1 MERLLA
7 GQPGTVTLKV
17 YNEDGVLTDAT
28 GSVSVLVE
36 DSAGTDVSTGTA
48 TKTPTT
54 TGTYTYTVPKTVTEN
69 LDAYSVS
76 WTYTVAGVSR
86 TAKTYFEAVG
96 GHLFEI
102 ADFRARDTAL
112 ADATIYPSDKVRA
125 ARVAAEQR
133 FEKHAKV
140 AFVPRARTVVLN
152 GDNTT
157 RIVVPDAELRVV
169 YSASIDGVDLTEEEM
184 DYLEV
189 DPSGIIRRN
198 DEKHWTAGFK
208 NVVITYEHGYDSPPE
223 PVKNAVMMLAFEELV
238 PSSLNPRATSQ
249 STDLGEFRISVANVD
264 AGRFTGIPDVDA
276 VIQTFGRNRPS
287 VG

>member
-17 YNEDGVLTDAT
+17 YDEDGLLTDPT
-28 GSVSVLVE
+28 GDVTVVIE
-36 DSAGTDVSTGTA
+36 DSAGNEVDTGDA
-48 TKTPTT
+48 VAVVDT
-54 TGTYTYTVPKTVTEN
+54 TGTFTYSVPKLVTEN
-69 LDAYSVS
+69 LDTYGVS
-76 WTYTVAGVSR
+76 WTYTLSGVER
-86 TAKTYFEAVG
+86 TQKTYFEAVG

-112 ADATIYPSDKVRA
+112 ADVTIYPSDKVRA

-140 AFVPRARTVVLN
+140 AFVPRARTVVLS
-152 GDNTT
+152 GDDTT

-169 YSASIDGVDLTEEEM
+169 YSASIDGVDLTEDQM
-184 DYLEV
+184 DYLEI

-198 DEKHWTAGFK
+198 DGSLWAEGFK